1 MQTKKVNS
9 PFSMKWTPWEDLQ
22 LDMALLLFHQRF
34 FDIQLLVVSQL
45 LEGPL
50 FQSSWALIFPGFP
63 ECCMADKYT
72 LQHVLVTPVRNN
84 FEGSYNLSFP
94 ID

>member
-1 MQTKKVNS
+1 
-9 PFSMKWTPWEDLQ
+9 MKWTPWEDLQ

-72 LQHVLVTPVRNN
+72 LQHVLVTPANKVLKVHTTSPSEQIFIFDANT
-84 FEGSYNLSFP
+84 F
-94 ID
+94 

>member
-1 MQTKKVNS
+1 MQTKNVNS

-22 LDMALLLFHQRF
+22 LDMALLLFHQHS

-50 FQSSWALIFPGFP
+50 FQSSLALIFPDFP

-72 LQHVLVTPVRNN
+72 LQHVLVTPEGKIV
-84 FEGSYNLSFP
+84 EGSYHLLF
-94 ID
+94 

>member
-1 MQTKKVNS
+1 
-9 PFSMKWTPWEDLQ
+9 MKWTPWEDLQ
-22 LDMALLLFHQRF
+22 LDMALLPFHQRS

-50 FQSSWALIFPGFP
+50 FQSSLALIFPDFP

-72 LQHVLVTPVRNN
+72 LQHVLVTPVKLILKVLTTSLILNR
-84 FEGSYNLSFP
+84 FLF
-94 ID
+94 